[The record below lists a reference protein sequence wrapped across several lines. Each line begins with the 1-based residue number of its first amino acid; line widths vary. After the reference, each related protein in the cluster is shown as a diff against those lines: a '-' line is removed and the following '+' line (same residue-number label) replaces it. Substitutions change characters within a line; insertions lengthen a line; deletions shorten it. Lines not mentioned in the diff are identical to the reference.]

1 MADSSGRTAQD
12 ALLSAL
18 RRVFAPILRMCFRYG
33 VSMAQVRSV
42 LDRVAV
48 REAEKYLMDASKKP
62 TFSKISL
69 ITGIERRTVAQLLAA
84 DVEENE
90 LPTAAGMHRAARV
103 LNGWHEDPTWTTS
116 LGTPAVLDIR
126 GEGNTFE
133 TLATRYGGGVT
144 AGAILEWLLDTN
156 TIEVVARDEDDR
168 PTKVRPLQSTIAPDV
183 DEARLFD
190 EFGTVV
196 SEAVEMFDGNL
207 RTPHDYERMR
217 PYTVTAMVVEP
228 KLRVIRRQLRERG
241 ESLQT
246 TVDEALEQHDLLP
259 REVKELTKKAPSSL
273 YSVRVTL
280 FSTIRQ
286 AIAPE
291 RVVESAW
298 RRDPKEDDDDGDPR
312 EDAAR
317 PANRRAGRGARK

>member
-1 MADSSGRTAQD
+1 
-12 ALLSAL
+12 
-18 RRVFAPILRMCFRYG
+18 
-33 VSMAQVRSV
+33 MAQVRSV

-48 REAEKYLMDASKKP
+48 REAEKYLMDAAKKP
-62 TFSKISL
+62 TYSNISI
-69 ITGIERRTVAQLLAA
+69 ITGIERRAVAGLLAA

-116 LGTPAVLDIR
+116 LGTPAVLDVR
-126 GEGNTFE
+126 GEGHTFE
-133 TLATRYGGGVT
+133 TLAGKYAGGVT
-144 AGAILEWLLDTN
+144 PKAILDWLLETR
-156 TIEVVARDEDDR
+156 TIEVVSFEPDGR
-168 PTKVRPLQSTIAPDV
+168 PAKVRPLQSTIAPDV
-183 DEARLFD
+183 DETRLFD

-246 TVDEALEQHDLLP
+246 TVDEALEQHDLAP
-259 REVKELTKKAPSSL
+259 KEVKDLTKKAPSSL

-286 AIAPE
+286 AITPE
-291 RVVESAW
+291 RVVQAAW
-298 RRDPKEDDDDGDPR
+298 RRDPKDEDDGDEGDDDGR
-312 EDAAR
+312 AAG
-317 PANRRAGRGARK
+317 RRAGRSDRK